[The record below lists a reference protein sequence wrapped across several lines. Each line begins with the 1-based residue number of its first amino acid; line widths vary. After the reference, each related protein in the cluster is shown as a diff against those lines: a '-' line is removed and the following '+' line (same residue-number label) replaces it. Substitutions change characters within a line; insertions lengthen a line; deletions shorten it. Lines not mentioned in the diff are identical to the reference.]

1 MQTNSSS
8 VGKKRRITGTVLM
21 GLASIMLIGSAVAK
35 LAHVPKVVTELG
47 AMGFSGN
54 KLIFIAILE
63 ILSAV
68 FLLIPVTRSFGLL
81 MVSAFMGGAIATH
94 VGHDQP
100 FIQPAM
106 VLVIFWLGTW
116 LRHPQILW
124 SLFLPTPASTQWA
137 LKKAADPRRMP
148 DQESEH
154 LRLNPRFRS
163 LFLSFSSKPNDQ
175 T

>member
-1 MQTNSSS
+1 MQTNSSL

-21 GLASIMLIGSAVAK
+21 MLASVMLIGSAGAK

-47 AMGFSGN
+47 AMGFDGN
-54 KLIFIAILE
+54 RLIFIAILE

-68 FLLIPVTRSFGLL
+68 LFLIPITRSFGLL
-81 MVSAFMGGAIATH
+81 MVSAYMGGAIATH

-124 SLFLPTPASTQWA
+124 SSFPATVASSEIAQQENRPIA
-137 LKKAADPRRMP
+137 LARV
-148 DQESEH
+148 
-154 LRLNPRFRS
+154 
-163 LFLSFSSKPNDQ
+163 
-175 T
+175 

>member
-1 MQTNSSS
+1 MQTNSSL

-21 GLASIMLIGSAVAK
+21 VLASVMLMGSAGAK

-47 AMGFSGN
+47 AMGFDGN
-54 KLIFIAILE
+54 KLIFIAMLE

-68 FLLIPVTRSFGLL
+68 LFLIPVTRSFGLL
-81 MVSAFMGGAIATH
+81 MVSAYMGGAIATH

-116 LRHPQILW
+116 LRHPQILR
-124 SLFLPTPASTQWA
+124 SPFRPTPASSQLA
-137 LKKAADPRRMP
+137 Q
-148 DQESEH
+148 QEN
-154 LRLNPRFRS
+154 RP
-163 LFLSFSSKPNDQ
+163 
-175 T
+175 